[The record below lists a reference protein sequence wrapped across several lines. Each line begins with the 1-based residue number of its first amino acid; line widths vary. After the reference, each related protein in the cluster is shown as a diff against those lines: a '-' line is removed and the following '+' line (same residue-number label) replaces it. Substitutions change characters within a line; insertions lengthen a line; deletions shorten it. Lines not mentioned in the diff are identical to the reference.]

1 MSHRKRES
9 LPLHNVGHAAP
20 GPLRVRACEKVA
32 WPGQTLTLRTACW
45 RRTHTRARARVYVNS
60 CLTVRARERRDRFA
74 LLLCAHARAA
84 FKKFS
89 PEIGKRKK
97 RSSVSRVMTISDRFG
112 GFPFRR
118 SWIMDYKWNLGLV
131 RGSGPIFRAGM
142 ARRACETLRV
152 FPRPTS
158 LRLRNDT
165 SFREYSSCRKVF
177 TRLYPVILDNWKK
190 IGVERWGRWSRVVSS
205 SRADP
210 LEVNSPPRRTTFF
223 PRLV

>member
-1 MSHRKRES
+1 M
-9 LPLHNVGHAAP
+9 HACAATVS
-20 GPLRVRACEKVA
+20 RC
-32 WPGQTLTLRTACW
+32 CC
-45 RRTHTRARARVYVNS
+45 AR
-60 CLTVRARERRDRFA
+60 
-74 LLLCAHARAA
+74 ARAA

-97 RSSVSRVMTISDRFG
+97 RSSVSRAMTISDRFR
-112 GFPFRR
+112 GFPFHR
-118 SWIMDYKWNLGLV
+118 SWIMDYKWNFGLV

-190 IGVERWGRWSRVVSS
+190 IGVGGTLGQMVTCRFVIARRSAGGELAASSDHFLPSS
-205 SRADP
+205 SII
-210 LEVNSPPRRTTFF
+210 RRD
-223 PRLV
+223 